1 MTTFKDRTKRASL
14 ADILDIASAVARRAK
29 CEIGKQRGGPWKF
42 KDEQATLGSAKV
54 NLLWTEEEINKDVF
68 RVEYPWSAS
77 SAPSTMQRG
86 IILIRCDAAA
96 EDLLIVLHR

>member
-14 ADILDIASAVARRAK
+14 ADILDVASAVARREK
-29 CEIGKQRGGPWKF
+29 CEVEKQRGGGWKF
-42 KDEQATLGSAKV
+42 KYEQATLGSAKV

-68 RVEYPWSAS
+68 RVEYPWSARP
-77 SAPSTMQRG
+77 APSTMQRG
-86 IILIRCDAAA
+86 TVLIGCDAAA